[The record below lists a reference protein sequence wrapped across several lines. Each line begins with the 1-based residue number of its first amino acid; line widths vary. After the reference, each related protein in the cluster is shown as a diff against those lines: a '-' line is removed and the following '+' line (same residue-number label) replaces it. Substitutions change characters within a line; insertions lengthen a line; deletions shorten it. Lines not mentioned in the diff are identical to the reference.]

1 MAKVLRCSDVGFEC
15 DGVIRAETEEEVLK
29 QAAEHAK
36 SVHNLEE
43 ISDEVVEKVRAAIQ
57 DEQGLQRL
65 THTFQPV
72 ARPDHT
78 LIVVK
83 FQTGWVKAEAPRN
96 TAA

>member
-15 DGVIRAETEEEVLK
+15 DGVILAETEEEVLK

-57 DEQGLQRL
+57 DE
-65 THTFQPV
+65 
-72 ARPDHT
+72 
-78 LIVVK
+78 
-83 FQTGWVKAEAPRN
+83 
-96 TAA
+96 